1 MKYSRAYGKLQV
13 KSLDDDQR
21 IIYGIASTPTP
32 DRVDDIVDAK
42 GAKFTLPIPFL
53 WQHNH
58 SLPIGEVKSA
68 TITDAGIE
76 VEVHIAKVEEEGNL
90 KNRVDEAWQSMKA
103 GLVKGLSI
111 GFRGIDCEPIK
122 GAYGVHFKTWDWFE
136 LSAVTIPANVE
147 ATITSVKQIFDSL
160 EGSESESKP
169 SAALEQINQK
179 TKEEKSIVGV
189 STKQHLTVKLGNP
202 TKGGVKLL

>member
-1 MKYSRAYGKLQV
+1 MNYSRAYGQLQV
-13 KSLDDDQR
+13 KSLDDEQR
-21 IIYGIASTPTP
+21 IIHGIASTPTS
-32 DRVDDIVDAK
+32 DRYEDIVDAK

-58 SLPIGEVKSA
+58 SLPIGEVKTA
-68 TITDAGIE
+68 TVTDAGIE
-76 VEVHIAKVEEEGNL
+76 VEVHIAKIEEEGTL

-122 GAYGVHFKTWDWFE
+122 GTYGIHFKTWDWYE

-169 SAALEQINQK
+169 PAALEQVTQD
-179 TKEEKSIVGV
+179 TREEKSTVGV
-189 STKQHLTVKLGNP
+189 STKKHLTVKLGNP
-202 TKGGVKLL
+202 TKGGVKL